1 MDRFALAGAK
11 VGVRSGILGAVA
23 EQDSAPEASPQRSR
37 GESRPAVPEVPIADT
52 PGNRGSGEPR
62 TTERSDA
69 EFGTGAHGG
78 TSPPGADHSTSA
90 TEPAAGRAGPG
101 SGAGEQAAVSA
112 AEAGTR
118 GESGRI
124 ETRGGESPA
133 GAAGGKALAGTGGGE
148 LALSGGN
155 EPPGTVASRF
165 GGFRRLVGVRR
176 KNAPTVTGGG
186 TDSGRGRSGT
196 DSDMA
201 PGGSG
206 NDDRPADAGGAASA
220 GPVSAQV
227 PQSLADLVR
236 RGVLDETQLGAVV
249 TALAEPEPRPTPA
262 RLLAEIAA
270 YAGAGLLLS
279 GVVLVLAESWDDMAK
294 LGRFVLF
301 VLVAVGVTVA
311 GVATAGGW
319 RALFRAAWRRPA
331 ATGHTAR
338 TRLAA
343 VFFALAVVSIAAAA
357 GSILDDGNDTTDLTW
372 VYAAVAG
379 LVAAVAGYAALPSLL
394 GLLLCVGFSAA
405 AVSGLL
411 DEVLGVGDLT
421 GPGLLVLGF
430 GWLGVTRFGAV
441 LERWAGYVAGVALAV
456 AGVQTVD
463 MSDRMWP
470 AYALTAVVAVV
481 CFGLY
486 ATDRSWVL
494 SLGGAAA
501 LTVAAVEAVVD
512 WTGESAGASGA
523 ILVVGAVVLG
533 IGSYLLT
540 RSARKSVQ
548 R

>member
-1 MDRFALAGAK
+1 MGAK
-11 VGVRSGILGAVA
+11 VGLRGGILGAVA

-37 GESRPAVPEVPIADT
+37 GESRPAVPEVPIA
-52 PGNRGSGEPR
+52 G
-62 TTERSDA
+62 DA
-69 EFGTGAHGG
+69 
-78 TSPPGADHSTSA
+78 
-90 TEPAAGRAGPG
+90 
-101 SGAGEQAAVSA
+101 
-112 AEAGTR
+112 
-118 GESGRI
+118 
-124 ETRGGESPA
+124 
-133 GAAGGKALAGTGGGE
+133 ALG
-148 LALSGGN
+148 GGN
-155 EPPGTVASRF
+155 ESPGVAASGF
-165 GGFRRLVGVRR
+165 GGLRRLVGTWR
-176 KNAPTVTGGG
+176 KTPPTVTGGG

-196 DSDMA
+196 GSGMS

-206 NDDRPADAGGAASA
+206 DDRTAETRGAASA
-220 GPVSAQV
+220 GTVSAQV
-227 PQSLADLVR
+227 PKSLVDLVR

-301 VLVAVGVTVA
+301 VLVAVGLTVA

-319 RALFRAAWRRPA
+319 SALFRPGWRRPA

-379 LVAAVAGYAALPSLL
+379 LVAAVVGYAALPSLL
-394 GLLLCVGFSAA
+394 GLLLCAGFSAA

-411 DEVLGVGDLT
+411 DEVLGVDDLM

-430 GWLGVTRFGAV
+430 GWLGATRSGAV
-441 LERWAGYVAGVALAV
+441 LERWAGYVAGVVLAV
-456 AGVQTVD
+456 AGAQTVD

-470 AYALTAVVAVV
+470 AYVLTAVVAVV
-481 CFGLY
+481 CFALY

-501 LTVAAVEAVVD
+501 LTLAAVEAVVD

-540 RSARKSVQ
+540 RSAKKSV
-548 R
+548 RR

>member
-1 MDRFALAGAK
+1 M
-11 VGVRSGILGAVA
+11 
-23 EQDSAPEASPQRSR
+23 
-37 GESRPAVPEVPIADT
+37 T
-52 PGNRGSGEPR
+52 PDGSGSDDPTAAPR
-62 TTERSDA
+62 L
-69 EFGTGAHGG
+69 
-78 TSPPGADHSTSA
+78 
-90 TEPAAGRAGPG
+90 
-101 SGAGEQAAVSA
+101 SA
-112 AEAGTR
+112 A
-118 GESGRI
+118 
-124 ETRGGESPA
+124 
-133 GAAGGKALAGTGGGE
+133 
-148 LALSGGN
+148 
-155 EPPGTVASRF
+155 
-165 GGFRRLVGVRR
+165 
-176 KNAPTVTGGG
+176 
-186 TDSGRGRSGT
+186 
-196 DSDMA
+196 
-201 PGGSG
+201 
-206 NDDRPADAGGAASA
+206 A

-249 TALAEPEPRPTPA
+249 TALAKPEPRPTPA

-279 GVVLVLAESWDDMAK
+279 GLVLVLAESWDDMAK

-301 VLVAVGVTVA
+301 VLIAVGLTVA

-319 RALFRAAWRRPA
+319 QALFRPAWSRSAPA
-331 ATGHTAR
+331 GHTAR
-338 TRLAA
+338 ARLAA
-343 VFFALAVVSIAAAA
+343 VFFALAAVSIAAAA

-394 GLLLCVGFSAA
+394 GLLLCAGFSAA

-411 DEVLGVGDLT
+411 DEVFGLDDLA

-430 GWLGVTRFGAV
+430 GWLGVTRLGAV
-441 LERWAGYVAGVALAV
+441 LERWAGYAAGVVLAV
-456 AGVQTVD
+456 AGAQTVD
-463 MSDRMWP
+463 VVDVRWP
-470 AYALTAVVAVV
+470 AYVLTAVVAVV
-481 CFGLY
+481 CFALY

-501 LTVAAVEAVVD
+501 LTLAAVEAVVD

-540 RSARKSVQ
+540 RSAKKSVP